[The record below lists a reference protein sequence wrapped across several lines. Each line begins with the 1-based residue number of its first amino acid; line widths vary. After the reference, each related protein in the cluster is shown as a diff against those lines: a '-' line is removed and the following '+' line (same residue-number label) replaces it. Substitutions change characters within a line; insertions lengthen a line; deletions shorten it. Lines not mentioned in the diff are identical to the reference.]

1 MPPCGE
7 KTRNQFQGTKK
18 YGGEKA
24 MKRSPAV
31 AGQFYPG
38 DRTTLAKS
46 VAELCGPTIEEK
58 QKHKALAVIS
68 PHAGYM
74 YSGRVAGET
83 FSRVVVPEDVI
94 ILGPNHHGH
103 GAAVALMDKG
113 AWQMPMGAVK
123 INETLAAELCRV
135 SRLVER
141 DEFAHRY
148 EHSLEVQVPFLQF
161 FQQNLTITPLV
172 ISHIP
177 YEDCVEV
184 GRDIAAAVR
193 KYKKPVLIV
202 ASTDMTHYESRQ
214 AATVKDNLAIERI
227 LKLDGAGLYET
238 VLGRRIS
245 MCGIMP
251 TTIALSAAKELGA
264 AKVELVRYTDSGET
278 SGDTNQVVGYAG
290 LIIS

>member
-1 MPPCGE
+1 
-7 KTRNQFQGTKK
+7 
-18 YGGEKA
+18 

-38 DRTTLAKS
+38 DRTTLS
-46 VAELCGPTIEEK
+46 RTVAELCAPAIEGKKK
-58 QKHKALAVIS
+58 QQALAVIS
-68 PHAGYM
+68 PHAGYI

-83 FSRVVVPEDVI
+83 FARVVVPEDVI

-103 GAAVALMDKG
+103 GAAVALMDRG
-113 AWQMPMGAVK
+113 AWQMPMGEVM
-123 INETLAAELCRV
+123 INETLAAEIGQA
-135 SRLVER
+135 SHLVER
-141 DEFAHRY
+141 DELAHVY
-148 EHSLEVQVPFLQF
+148 EHSLEVQVPFLQY

-184 GRDIAAAVR
+184 GRGIAVAVQR
-193 KYKKPVLIV
+193 YKKPVLIV

-214 AATVKDNLAIERI
+214 AATAKDNLAIERI

-238 VLGRRIS
+238 VLGKRIS

-264 AKVELVRYTDSGET
+264 ENVELVRYTDSGEM